1 MLHGRFA
8 DPDTTPYTSLM
19 SSPLDSTPTQK
30 ITASVTVNVT
40 RNGAFISSD
49 FKTSFEFCFSQFFL
63 LFYVVPLDRS
73 TARPLDK
80 FILKRKLFEGPL
92 LLFTFFLG
100 VFCLA
105 HTKSNLYSAF
115 YLLHSIAQTFILI
128 AKSFRTITLTLF
140 GLLHC
145 RGQSDYGILRR
156 YFQNALK
163 NSRDMRVPY

>member
-49 FKTSFEFCFSQFFL
+49 FKTSFEFCFSQFFSSV
-63 LFYVVPLDRS
+63 FCR

-80 FILKRKLFEGPL
+80 FILKRKLFEGPLL

-156 YFQNALK
+156 HFQNALK